1 MNKLITLQELSC
13 EEHFT
18 LLLKANA
25 TLENGLSTSTLTFVP
40 YCLRN
45 HFDSIEMGI
54 GKGFAA
60 SGVVQGMRTEVYSLR
75 EPSAIKWITTF
86 MGRSFGEQY
95 HKEYKFNV

>member
-1 MNKLITLQELSC
+1 
-13 EEHFT
+13 
-18 LLLKANA
+18 
-25 TLENGLSTSTLTFVP
+25 
-40 YCLRN
+40 
-45 HFDSIEMGI
+45 MGI

-86 MGRSFGEQY
+86 MGRSFDEQY